1 MPLDQARHTCH
12 AHGCDTPVAPRLFMC
27 GRHWRMVPK
36 KMQNELWAVYVPG
49 QETRKDPTSE
59 YLEVAIEIRNYVKE
73 LEAA

>member
-1 MPLDQARHTCH
+1 
-12 AHGCDTPVAPRLFMC
+12 MC

>member
-1 MPLDQARHTCH
+1 
-12 AHGCDTPVAPRLFMC
+12 
-27 GRHWRMVPK
+27 MVPK

-59 YLEVAIEIRNYVKE
+59 YLAVAMKIQKYVKE